1 MFVEENAEEILD
13 SSEERDV
20 DDEKL
25 VEEETA
31 AAEQIDSTVEAS
43 EVDDEEISEDQLDDI
58 ADTAIDVIQQILASF
73 DVNGAEINEYE
84 GEDRELIL
92 DIVGGDLAILIGR
105 HGATLDALQTL
116 VTSMT
121 RQKLGYRYPI
131 TIDVESYKHRQRQ
144 KLETMACNAADRAVR
159 QDRDVNLRSMNSYE
173 RRIIHMTL
181 RDDERVETFSEGTDP
196 NRHVIVRPL

>member
-58 ADTAIDVIQQILASF
+58 ADTAIDVI
-73 DVNGAEINEYE
+73 
-84 GEDRELIL
+84 
-92 DIVGGDLAILIGR
+92 
-105 HGATLDALQTL
+105 
-116 VTSMT
+116 
-121 RQKLGYRYPI
+121 
-131 TIDVESYKHRQRQ
+131 
-144 KLETMACNAADRAVR
+144 
-159 QDRDVNLRSMNSYE
+159 
-173 RRIIHMTL
+173 
-181 RDDERVETFSEGTDP
+181 
-196 NRHVIVRPL
+196 

>member
-1 MFVEENAEEILD
+1 
-13 SSEERDV
+13 
-20 DDEKL
+20 
-25 VEEETA
+25 
-31 AAEQIDSTVEAS
+31 
-43 EVDDEEISEDQLDDI
+43 
-58 ADTAIDVIQQILASF
+58 
-73 DVNGAEINEYE
+73 
-84 GEDRELIL
+84 
-92 DIVGGDLAILIGR
+92 
-105 HGATLDALQTL
+105 
-116 VTSMT
+116 MT